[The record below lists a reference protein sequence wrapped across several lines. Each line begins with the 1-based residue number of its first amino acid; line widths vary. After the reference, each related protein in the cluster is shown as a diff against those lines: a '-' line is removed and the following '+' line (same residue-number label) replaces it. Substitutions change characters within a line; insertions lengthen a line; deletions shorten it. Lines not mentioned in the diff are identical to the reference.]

1 MPAPILHL
9 GATVLCTHAGQAQPL
24 TPFPR
29 VLVSGQPVVTL
40 SSPYVV
46 AGCPFVT
53 PGGNGP
59 CVTGQWTVGAARVLA
74 GGVPVLVQTGLSI
87 CAPTGTPLV
96 PIAGQMRAL
105 AT

>member
-1 MPAPILHL
+1 MPGPILHL
-9 GATVLCTHAGQAQPL
+9 GATVICAHGGQAQPL

-29 VLVSGQPVVTL
+29 VLVSAQPVVTL
-40 SSPYVV
+40 SAPYVV
-46 AGCPFVT
+46 AGCPFIA

-59 CVTGQWTVGAARVLA
+59 CVTAQWLAGATRVLA
-74 GGVPVLVQTGLSI
+74 GGVPVLVQSGLSL

-96 PIAGQMRAL
+96 PIITQLRVL